1 MTINQTLD
9 KIEEH
14 LVGIIPAF
22 MMLGIVVFII
32 LGLGAC
38 VAPASALSL
47 SDIEISPISDEFEIY
62 SSYNR
67 LLDEVVSLSVYRD
80 GSSYDVSFPALT
92 ESLSIVYFAP
102 YSSELYS
109 STRSLLSSYCN
120 GLSMSNPDYFLAVD
134 AKHVILQ
141 GSRFIYVLVNVY
153 SGSLN
158 VMENFDFIPPS
169 GGSAGYKVSGGLR
182 SSEWSIS
189 SEPIPDVVTSVP
201 SNTVNFPYNCVYL
214 NGFHLKSL
222 FPNNYTAFSD
232 YLQSLNVST
241 QRGIICW
248 TDLPSIE
255 EYGIELSSQNPG
267 YLVLVYY
274 YNGNPSRYYIES
286 LFVYDDTSNIT
297 SEPEPDE
304 PSGEGHQFD
313 INYNADSDTYD
324 VSLKRNGE
332 PWYLSIKGKAFGW
345 LPVYTYT
352 DVSIPSED
360 GKEEVFNDLSL
371 SGLPTR
377 FFMFDLD
384 YHASVY
390 RAGSGLSSN
399 DYKGY
404 SYYWTRSDFIDENG
418 VVNPDPVIE
427 PEPEEKDDFTPTVK
441 PPFVEPGGYD
451 MPNVGTG
458 GEGSGGS
465 GGILSS
471 LGVPEGIEFP
481 SIESLEQMIANM
493 RLPASLK
500 DMFKYPMPE
509 DYKASYNISST
520 HVLYG
525 YVNGWFTT
533 TETTIDLVFGV
544 VFVLFSLIAVIPRL
558 VFEFF
563 STLIEWLSTAFQ
575 SFYDWLVIPSE
586 IFKLVIDLLPDEL
599 LSLALLLFGV
609 DLVFLF
615 FRFVIPGMISGSVA
629 LGEEAAHA
637 EAERIAEEERIKAEN
652 RIGDGHGVIFNK
664 GGRGYRGSS
673 VSVHRPSS
681 SLRNRGEH
689 EETSEIRTGHGW
701 RPHRRH

>member
-9 KIEEH
+9 KLEEQ
-14 LVGIIPAF
+14 LAGILPAF
-22 MMLGIVVFII
+22 MMLGIAVFIV

-38 VAPASALSL
+38 VAPVSALSS
-47 SDIEISPISDEFEIY
+47 SDIDFSSLPGFIIDTERILTASSSATFDSYYYRGTYVVDSLLVPAGTSVLSFYLTVPGTISESTLSTLSSDNPDYIFVFTLSSSDSVATVLRVYVFSLSSTTFPDDYSEWLGLELFPRNFGYDSSCLVSTPFVTLGGSAVCYNSENNVVYYDYGDYYFSTLSYPFEQTAVGSDDYVFSY
-62 SSYNR
+62 SSPYI
-67 LLDEVVSLSVYRD
+67 VYQGRD
-80 GSSYDVSFPALT
+80 ISSEFNSENPLQYENAVGFPVASAYYIGAAISGST
-92 ESLSIVYFAP
+92 EDPQGWEEYFNDYFMGIYFDTLKSLSI
-102 YSSELYS
+102 
-109 STRSLLSSYCN
+109 SY
-120 GLSMSNPDYFLAVD
+120 PDLIF
-134 AKHVILQ
+134 
-141 GSRFIYVLVNVY
+141 VY
-153 SGSLN
+153 SQSKWYY
-158 VMENFDFIPPS
+158 P
-169 GGSAGYKVSGGLR
+169 R
-182 SSEWSIS
+182 SYFSVFAF
-189 SEPIPDVVTSVP
+189 PADV
-201 SNTVNFPYNCVYL
+201 L
-214 NGFHLKSL
+214 
-222 FPNNYTAFSD
+222 YTAS
-232 YLQSLNVST
+232 
-241 QRGIICW
+241 
-248 TDLPSIE
+248 
-255 EYGIELSSQNPG
+255 
-267 YLVLVYY
+267 
-274 YNGNPSRYYIES
+274 ES
-286 LFVYDDTSNIT
+286 K
-297 SEPEPDE
+297 PDE

-404 SYYWTRSDFIDENG
+404 SYYWTRSDFIGENG

-427 PEPEEKDDFTPTVK
+427 PEPEEKVDFTPTVK

-458 GEGSGGS
+458 GGGS
-465 GGILSS
+465 GGVLSS

-544 VFVLFSLIAVIPRL
+544 VF
-558 VFEFF
+558 
-563 STLIEWLSTAFQ
+563 
-575 SFYDWLVIPSE
+575 
-586 IFKLVIDLLPDEL
+586 
-599 LSLALLLFGV
+599 
-609 DLVFLF
+609 
-615 FRFVIPGMISGSVA
+615 
-629 LGEEAAHA
+629 
-637 EAERIAEEERIKAEN
+637 
-652 RIGDGHGVIFNK
+652 
-664 GGRGYRGSS
+664 
-673 VSVHRPSS
+673 
-681 SLRNRGEH
+681 
-689 EETSEIRTGHGW
+689 
-701 RPHRRH
+701 